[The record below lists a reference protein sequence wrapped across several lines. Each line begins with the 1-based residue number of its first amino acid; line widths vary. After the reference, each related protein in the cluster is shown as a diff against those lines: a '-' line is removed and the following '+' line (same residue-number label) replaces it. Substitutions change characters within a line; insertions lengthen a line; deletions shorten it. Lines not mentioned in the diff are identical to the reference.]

1 PAATMPPLP
10 PAGTFPEIPDF
21 YTPAPSTTTPSP
33 TTTPRPTTPPTT
45 STNSSTSNNINSNS
59 NPTTP
64 APTSKSDNTLVIVQ
78 RRRHNALPVAVHYVE
93 PLEYSPAPG
102 VPARKSSVKTIKSSS
117 TGGST
122 AAWNPSNK
130 QLDLGTLKMFRI
142 PPTDISIVK
151 PIAAGAYGQVGM
163 AYYHDQVVAVKSLLA
178 AKRTNMDQLVH
189 FVNEIKLHSQ
199 IECDYIVQFIGA
211 SWNKPSD
218 IVMVTEYMDKGD
230 LRNFLQATTPAT
242 LAWRDKLDVA
252 LSVGHALVYLHS
264 LDLKVIHR
272 DLKSRNVL
280 LNSAMHAKLTDF
292 GVSREFD
299 DIETLTADVGT
310 YRWMAP
316 EVLQDGHYTES
327 ADIYSFGVILAE
339 LSTHLIPYQDL
350 KNARGNPYTDTALMA
365 KVMQGEI
372 MPSFAVGSPLWYVQF
387 GQRCMALKPQRR
399 PTAMEV
405 VHMIMTELRKLH

>member
-1 PAATMPPLP
+1 
-10 PAGTFPEIPDF
+10 
-21 YTPAPSTTTPSP
+21 
-33 TTTPRPTTPPTT
+33 
-45 STNSSTSNNINSNS
+45 
-59 NPTTP
+59 
-64 APTSKSDNTLVIVQ
+64 
-78 RRRHNALPVAVHYVE
+78 
-93 PLEYSPAPG
+93 
-102 VPARKSSVKTIKSSS
+102 
-117 TGGST
+117 
-122 AAWNPSNK
+122 
-130 QLDLGTLKMFRI
+130 
-142 PPTDISIVK
+142 
-151 PIAAGAYGQVGM
+151 M
-163 AYYHDQVVAVKSLLA
+163 ALLA

-242 LAWRDKLDVA
+242 LAWRDKLNVA

-264 LDLKVIHR
+264 LDLKVIHS

-299 DIETLTADVGT
+299 DIETLTAGVGT

-350 KNARGNPYTDTALMA
+350 KNA
-365 KVMQGEI
+365 
-372 MPSFAVGSPLWYVQF
+372 
-387 GQRCMALKPQRR
+387 QRQS
-399 PTAMEV
+399 
-405 VHMIMTELRKLH
+405 LH